1 MCVCAHEP
9 LSAIVA
15 MLAMCVRKTADTT
28 HPVTGICPMGAV
40 QPSGSG
46 SAGSSSKR
54 KHKPFKGTKTR
65 SSKEDR
71 RERGKEEERLPSPKV
86 QDDDDGHLIY
96 RKGDV
101 LESRCE
107 FDTGTH
113 RPSSS
118 TSGGLEYLDNMLYSC
133 LCVDI

>member
-15 MLAMCVRKTADTT
+15 MLAMCERKTANTT
-28 HPVTGICPMGAV
+28 HPVTVICPMGAV
-40 QPSGSG
+40 QLSGSG
-46 SAGSSSKR
+46 
-54 KHKPFKGTKTR
+54 
-65 SSKEDR
+65 SKEDR
-71 RERGKEEERLPSPKV
+71 RERGKEEERPPSPKV

-96 RKGDV
+96 HKGDV

-118 TSGGLEYLDNMLYSC
+118 IY
-133 LCVDI
+133 